1 MSSEEASES
10 RATHTV
16 EPPTGR
22 RLKQAAVPREVQ
34 SCNFRYAGR
43 LSNDSARSL
52 SNLFDKFAF
61 NTSIALEAYLGA
73 NARFKLAS
81 MKQSTIQE
89 YLEGIGL
96 DSYLV
101 PCALNVMEAH
111 LLMQT
116 DLPLALPIIDLLLGG
131 VGEPLPGQRELTDL
145 DEELL
150 GNASI
155 LFLKEIERIW
165 RPLNLSYQLLPC
177 IRPASVAPLFA
188 ANEKVA
194 VLLFELEVGTV
205 QGNFRLVL
213 PTSFVGYMVRH
224 LNATQAMAVGDRRDI
239 EQPTLRQRMLDCEF
253 TLSADITEMHARIR
267 DLMELTPGQVIRMR
281 APVTEGGYLTVEGSE
296 IFKANPVRSG
306 SRKAAQMMAMAKVNT
321 TKG

>member
-1 MSSEEASES
+1 MNPNAPII
-10 RATHTV
+10 
-16 EPPTGR
+16 EPPAGKR
-22 RLKQAAVPREVQ
+22 PKPKPENRDVR

-61 NTSIALEAYLGA
+61 NASIAFEAYLGA
-73 NARFKLAS
+73 SFRLKLTS
-81 MKQSTIQE
+81 MNQSTIQE

-101 PCALNVMEAH
+101 PCALTVMDAH

-131 VGEPLPGQRELTDL
+131 GGEPLPGPRELTDL
-145 DEELL
+145 DEEIL
-150 GNASI
+150 GNASL
-155 LFLKEIERIW
+155 LFVKEIERIW

-177 IRPASVAPLFA
+177 VRPASVAPLFA

-205 QGNFRLVL
+205 RGNFRLVL
-213 PTSFVGYMVRH
+213 PTSFVGYLVRH
-224 LNATQAMAVGDRRDI
+224 LNTSHALPPDDRHDLRI
-239 EQPTLRQRMLDCEF
+239 PTLRLRMLNCHF
-253 TLSADITEMHARIR
+253 TLSADITEMHVRIR
-267 DLMELTPGQVIRMR
+267 DLVELAPGQVIKMR
-281 APVTEGGYLTVEGSE
+281 APVREAGCLTVEDRE

-306 SRKAAQMMAMAKVNT
+306 SLKAAQILSTMKDDLADVQ
-321 TKG
+321 